1 MNKTATLALGAI
13 GFLIGLYLITFHS
26 DSNLFYV
33 GLLVGV
39 ISGGIIGEWLRN
51 RHND

>member
-1 MNKTATLALGAI
+1 MSETAKLALGVV
-13 GFLIGLYLITFHS
+13 GFLVGLYLISFHG

-39 ISGGIIGEWLRN
+39 AAGGIIGEWFRN
-51 RHND
+51 RHKV